1 LGLTLSDSFPYRYT
15 VYGIGLHSEIQL
27 PLPTHGPDELSH
39 ISLWTEPAS
48 YFSEAIRGIALEQAD
63 GSWYQIGRLSD
74 GSCYARW
81 NTVGEFWVSA
91 DGRQIR
97 CRRFDEVHKESFDV
111 YLLGQALSFAL
122 VKSGFEP
129 IHATVIAVHGEAVVF
144 LGDSGYGK
152 STLAA
157 SFINAGYPVLTDDL
171 LMLKVTH
178 DGAIAYPGPARI
190 KLFPNNAARFLGN
203 MAMGVRM
210 NPDTE
215 KLIIPL
221 DASQSCSIPLPV
233 RMIYSLAPPYDVF
246 RKQHIHI
253 EPLTPREACIE
264 LVKNT
269 FNYRIVDGE
278 RLMRQLH
285 ATAHLAS
292 RLPVRR
298 LSIPRDLNQL
308 PSVRQVILS
317 GVSDVNVAEDE
328 RAMSEVHR

>member
-1 LGLTLSDSFPYRYT
+1 LSNSFPYRYT
-15 VYGIGLHSEIQL
+15 VYGIGLHSDIQL
-27 PLPTHGPDELSH
+27 PLSTHGPEEFSK
-39 ISLWTEPAS
+39 ISLCTEPAS
-48 YFSEAIRGIALEQAD
+48 YFSAAIRDIALEQAD
-63 GSWYQIGRLSD
+63 GSWYQIGRLAD

-81 NTVGEFWVSA
+81 NTVGEFWVSS

-97 CRRFDEVHKESFDV
+97 CRRFDEAHKESFDV

-129 IHATVIAVHGEAVVF
+129 IHATVVAVHGKAVVF

-157 SFINAGYPVLTDDL
+157 SFISAGYPVLTDDL
-171 LMLKVTH
+171 LMLKAGQ
-178 DGAIAYPGPARI
+178 DGVIAYPGPARI
-190 KLFPNNAARFLGN
+190 KLFPNDAGRFLGN

-210 NPDTE
+210 NPATE

-221 DASQSCSIPLPV
+221 DASRSCAIPLPV
-233 RMIYSLAPPYDVF
+233 RMIYSLAPPREVF
-246 RKQHIHI
+246 RKQYVHI

-269 FNYRIVDGE
+269 FNYRIVDGQ
-278 RLMRQLH
+278 RLTRQLH
-285 ATAHLAS
+285 AAARLVS

-298 LSIPRDLNQL
+298 LAIPRDLDQL
-308 PSVRQVILS
+308 PTVRQVLLS
-317 GVSDVNVAEDE
+317 DVSDRHVGEEEPAT
-328 RAMSEVHR
+328 AEVHR